1 MNTNN
6 YENIISSSSS
16 SIEQI
21 DITPSSSSSLSNE
34 VNTVNGIYLNENQT
48 LLSFATN
55 NGYIIFSYPSF
66 VKLKSSHNN
75 NIGALKIVYPLYQS
89 SLLLLVGKD
98 STSYIKDNEAVLYN
112 DKTESQL
119 SSITFNN
126 NIHII
131 SAKVTLYYVIL
142 ALDVHEIK
150 IFDITTLNEVVKV
163 NDVYYSMTFN
173 NNNILLINNSSN
185 TIIYNVCNSN
195 KSNIKINTLSLLNK
209 SDTDVSEDVI
219 HTPFNVVEYI
229 NVDKKGKRIIVLSDT
244 NNRIHVYNVKDKKL
258 ICCFDVENNS
268 KRISIVALGGKC
280 KFCAVMYINNLIEIY
295 MIHQDS
301 KCKCFNEDNN
311 YNNNYNYD
319 ETNTWATST
328 NRSNPIN
335 SSNSN
340 NILTKSF
347 TKYKY
352 KYRYIDELISSRND
366 TLSKG
371 FILHFKGLSEI
382 HIIDSHGI
390 FQGIKFNSQSSSS
403 LSSSLSKQHQS
414 DAYIWCYKEL
424 KFNITSSE

>member
-6 YENIISSSSS
+6 YENIISSSSLS
-16 SIEQI
+16 TLEQI
-21 DITPSSSSSLSNE
+21 DITPSSSNE

-89 SLLLLVGKD
+89 PLLLLVGKD

-131 SAKVTLYYVIL
+131 SAKITLYCVIL

-150 IFDITTLNEVVKV
+150 VFDLTTLNEVVKV

-173 NNNILLINNSSN
+173 NNNISLINNSNN

-195 KSNIKINTLSLLNK
+195 KSNIKINTFTKQSK
-209 SDTDVSEDVI
+209 CDIDVSEDVI
-219 HTPFNVVEYI
+219 HTPFNAVEYI

-268 KRISIVALGGKC
+268 KRISIVTLGSKC

-301 KCKCFNEDNN
+301 KCKCFNE
-311 YNNNYNYD
+311 NNNNNYD
-319 ETNTWATST
+319 ETNTWSTST
-328 NRSNPIN
+328 NRSTPSN

-340 NILTKSF
+340 NVLTKSF

-352 KYRYIDELISSRND
+352 KYRYIDELISSHNN

-371 FILHFKGLSEI
+371 FILHFKSLSEI

-403 LSSSLSKQHQS
+403 LSSSSKHKDS

-424 KFNITSSE
+424 KFNITSSSE